1 MLCRSVIQEEKERIH
16 SEHRETATSLNNE
29 LIKLLEEK
37 KVAVS
42 RLSEAEYHTRL
53 LLEEQKDYLLSEAR
67 SELDMQE
74 LRVESADRAL
84 QEPGLWLHF
93 QRMDL
98 YFLSD
103 HSKRDELAVHWI
115 GQNRMTPS
123 RRSYE
128 ESSGDRRIE
137 KDVMYRGSNWEE
149 AKFLFKRKKVNLK
162 LISLWFKFRNY
173 EIRWI
178 LRTIPGDSWNCK

>member
-53 LLEEQKDYLLSEAR
+53 LLEEQKDFLLSEAR

-98 YFLSD
+98 YFIIWSFQ
-103 HSKRDELAVHWI
+103 E
-115 GQNRMTPS
+115 
-123 RRSYE
+123 
-128 ESSGDRRIE
+128 RRIGYALDWTE
-137 KDVMYRGSNWEE
+137 QKDSLKKIVRG
-149 AKFLFKRKKVNLK
+149 V
-162 LISLWFKFRNY
+162 FR
-173 EIRWI
+173 R
-178 LRTIPGDSWNCK
+178 

>member
-1 MLCRSVIQEEKERIH
+1 M
-16 SEHRETATSLNNE
+16 
-29 LIKLLEEK
+29 
-37 KVAVS
+37 
-42 RLSEAEYHTRL
+42 
-53 LLEEQKDYLLSEAR
+53 
-67 SELDMQE
+67 
-74 LRVESADRAL
+74 
-84 QEPGLWLHF
+84 
-93 QRMDL
+93 
-98 YFLSD
+98 
-103 HSKRDELAVHWI
+103 HWI

-178 LRTIPGDSWNCK
+178 LWTIPGTRETESKSGLSHVLSHPVIVPSSFWNVLQRFMRLMKNSNLKDCNYTKRINGLIRLNERRLIYVENWKWETDSMKKVMWELAKK

>member
-98 YFLSD
+98 YLLSD
-103 HSKRDELAVHWI
+103 HSKREELAMHWI
-115 GQNRMTPS
+115 GQNRKTPS

-137 KDVMYRGSNWEE
+137 KMWCTEE
-149 AKFLFKRKKVNLK
+149 IIEKRRYSIQEKESQSTVNQFVVQ
-162 LISLWFKFRNY
+162 IQ
-173 EIRWI
+173 E
-178 LRTIPGDSWNCK
+178 LRDMVNPLNDSRDSWNCK